1 MQLRMPKLIPPL
13 NIVTVTLV
21 ALAARAVTATWT
33 GLTTDEANGVLV
45 AVTGSWADMVQHLKE
60 DGNAPLLYVLLRLYA
75 RVFGS
80 SDLAVKL
87 FALFLGTIQ
96 VPLSYWVCRRFLSK
110 ELSLQVAF
118 LLALC
123 PQLVRYSTLVRSY
136 SLISI
141 LGLVSTWACIRV
153 LTGPKSFLWPI
164 AYGASTAALVYSHYW
179 GAFVAIGQACLAVIG
194 AIWRWFTLEN
204 LKRWLAG
211 VALSLLLFLPW
222 TPILYYQF
230 THVLDV
236 WDTPPLP
243 SFLATHMASL
253 VLVGAYYTLDPS
265 DQLALLISSGLLLLV
280 LFSPRTMITPEYD
293 GRCWKT
299 VAFCGYGA
307 GLLVSLFEPA
317 MRDRYLTPFAPL
329 LILVFVTAFHELFPR
344 LPRLARAVVPV
355 AIWLPMWIP
364 ALLYLSSEPET
375 GTPGIVAEI
384 KRDLD
389 RRKDLVVISWPIIVP
404 TINFYLPEDVKVVT
418 FPDIKRIKFNRWD
431 GMLERLRSRKNL
443 EELLNAMEATLAAGG
458 RVWLIDRYH
467 NVRPRDFND
476 EEPMKGM
483 KYMETEVYRMD
494 QVRTWLAL
502 HAEQVGSN
510 KLAPGRDFSVFL
522 TIYRPRKEGEVT
534 AQLPF
539 SSAPQAADLAGEI
552 SPGFTQDA
560 WQALTTREQDRGLR
574 R

>member
-1 MQLRMPKLIPPL
+1 MPKLIPPL

-222 TPILYYQF
+222 TPIL
-230 THVLDV
+230 
-236 WDTPPLP
+236 
-243 SFLATHMASL
+243 
-253 VLVGAYYTLDPS
+253 
-265 DQLALLISSGLLLLV
+265 
-280 LFSPRTMITPEYD
+280 
-293 GRCWKT
+293 
-299 VAFCGYGA
+299 
-307 GLLVSLFEPA
+307 
-317 MRDRYLTPFAPL
+317 
-329 LILVFVTAFHELFPR
+329 
-344 LPRLARAVVPV
+344 
-355 AIWLPMWIP
+355 
-364 ALLYLSSEPET
+364 
-375 GTPGIVAEI
+375 
-384 KRDLD
+384 
-389 RRKDLVVISWPIIVP
+389 
-404 TINFYLPEDVKVVT
+404 
-418 FPDIKRIKFNRWD
+418 
-431 GMLERLRSRKNL
+431 
-443 EELLNAMEATLAAGG
+443 
-458 RVWLIDRYH
+458 
-467 NVRPRDFND
+467 
-476 EEPMKGM
+476 
-483 KYMETEVYRMD
+483 
-494 QVRTWLAL
+494 
-502 HAEQVGSN
+502 
-510 KLAPGRDFSVFL
+510 
-522 TIYRPRKEGEVT
+522 
-534 AQLPF
+534 
-539 SSAPQAADLAGEI
+539 
-552 SPGFTQDA
+552 
-560 WQALTTREQDRGLR
+560 
-574 R
+574 